1 MTNSD
6 YLLKAAIKKVTEKF
20 NEILVEKIE
29 EATNIAQ
36 DAPEIL
42 KKEFD
47 NLKESIIKEALRMEK
62 AENIQD
68 NEPTNTFE
76 NYKIKKALNEI
87 EGINKQID
95 LFNRAINNQ
104 IK

>member
-6 YLLKAAIKKVTEKF
+6 YLLKAAIKKVTEKL

-47 NLKESIIKEALRMEK
+47 SLKESIIEEASRMEK
-62 AENIQD
+62 AEIIQE
-68 NEPTNTFE
+68 NESSN
-76 NYKIKKALNEI
+76 NYQDSKIKKALKEI

-95 LFNRAINNQ
+95 LFNKTINNQ
-104 IK
+104 NK

>member
-6 YLLKAAIKKVTEKF
+6 YLLKAAIKKVTEKL

-36 DAPEIL
+36 DAPEVL

-47 NLKESIIKEALRMEK
+47 SLKESIIEEASRMEK
-62 AENIQD
+62 AEKIQE
-68 NEPTNTFE
+68 NESAST
-76 NYKIKKALNEI
+76 YQDSKIKKALNEI
-87 EGINKQID
+87 EDINKQID
-95 LFNRAINNQ
+95 LINKTINDQ

>member
-47 NLKESIIKEALRMEK
+47 SLRESIIKEATKMEK
-62 AENIQD
+62 AENIQE
-68 NEPTNTFE
+68 NEPTNTYQ
-76 NYKIKKALNEI
+76 NSKIKNALNKI
-87 EGINKQID
+87 EGIHKQIE
-95 LFNRAINNQ
+95 LFNKKMNN
-104 IK
+104 

>member
-6 YLLKAAIKKVTEKF
+6 YLLKAAIRKVTEKL

-47 NLKESIIKEALRMEK
+47 NIKESIIEDASRLEK
-62 AENIQD
+62 AETIQA
-68 NEPTNTFE
+68 NESTNT
-76 NYKIKKALNEI
+76 YQDSKIKKALNEI
-87 EGINKQID
+87 EVINKQID
-95 LFNRAINNQ
+95 LFNETINNQ

>member
-6 YLLKAAIKKVTEKF
+6 YLLKAAIKKVTAKL

-47 NLKESIIKEALRMEK
+47 ILKESILEEASRMEK
-62 AENIQD
+62 AENVQK
-68 NEPTNTFE
+68 NAHNNTYQ
-76 NYKIKKALNEI
+76 NSKINQALNEI
-87 EGINKQID
+87 KVISNQIEVFNKK
-95 LFNRAINNQ
+95 INNSN
-104 IK
+104 

>member
-6 YLLKAAIKKVTEKF
+6 YLLKAAIKKVTEKL

-47 NLKESIIKEALRMEK
+47 SLKESIIEEASKMEK
-62 AENIQD
+62 AENIRED
-68 NEPTNTFE
+68 ESTNT
-76 NYKIKKALNEI
+76 YQDSRIKEALIEI
-87 EGINKQID
+87 ECINQQINLINKT
-95 LFNRAINNQ
+95 INNQ

>member
-6 YLLKAAIKKVTEKF
+6 YLLKAAIKKVTEKL
-20 NEILVEKIE
+20 NEIVVEKIE

-47 NLKESIIKEALRMEK
+47 ILKESIMEEASRMEK
-62 AENIQD
+62 ADNIQE
-68 NEPTNTFE
+68 NETTNTYQ
-76 NYKIKKALNEI
+76 NSKIKIALNEI
-87 EGINKQID
+87 EIINKKID
-95 LFNRAINNQ
+95 LFNKKINNQ

>member
-1 MTNSD
+1 MSNSD
-6 YLLKAAIKKVTEKF
+6 YLLKAAIKKVTEKL
-20 NEILVEKIE
+20 NGILVEKIE

-47 NLKESIIKEALRMEK
+47 SLINSIIEEASRLEK
-62 AENIQD
+62 AENIQE
-68 NEPTNTFE
+68 NESTNTHQ
-76 NYKIKKALNEI
+76 NSKIKKALNEI

-95 LFNRAINNQ
+95 IFNKTLNNQ
-104 IK
+104 VK

>member
-6 YLLKAAIKKVTEKF
+6 YLLKAAIKKVTEKL
-20 NEILVEKIE
+20 NDILVEKIE

-47 NLKESIIKEALRMEK
+47 NLKESIIEEATKMEK
-62 AENIQD
+62 AENIQ
-68 NEPTNTFE
+68 EYESTNT
-76 NYKIKKALNEI
+76 YQDPKIKKALNEI
-87 EGINKQID
+87 QGINKQID
-95 LFNRAINNQ
+95 FFNKKMNNK
-104 IK
+104 I

>member
-6 YLLKAAIKKVTEKF
+6 YLLKAAIKKVTEKLS
-20 NEILVEKIE
+20 EILVEKIE
-29 EATNIAQ
+29 EASNIAQ

-47 NLKESIIKEALRMEK
+47 CLKESIIEEASRMEK
-62 AENIQD
+62 AENIQE
-68 NEPTNTFE
+68 NKSKNT
-76 NYKIKKALNEI
+76 YQDSKIIKALNEI

-95 LFNRAINNQ
+95 LFNKTINN
-104 IK
+104 

>member
-6 YLLKAAIKKVTEKF
+6 YLLKAAIKKVTEKL
-20 NEILVEKIE
+20 NEVLVEKIE

-47 NLKESIIKEALRMEK
+47 NLKKSIIEEASRMEK
-62 AENIQD
+62 AENVQE
-68 NEPTNTFE
+68 NKSTNT
-76 NYKIKKALNEI
+76 YQDSKIKKALNEI
-87 EGINKQID
+87 EGINSQID
-95 LFNRAINNQ
+95 LFNKTINNE

>member
-6 YLLKAAIKKVTEKF
+6 YLLKAAIKKVTEKL
-20 NEILVEKIE
+20 NEIVVEKIE

-47 NLKESIIKEALRMEK
+47 ILKESIMEEASRMEK
-62 AENIQD
+62 ADNVQEN
-68 NEPTNTFE
+68 ETTNTYQ
-76 NYKIKKALNEI
+76 NSKIKIALNEI
-87 EGINKQID
+87 EIINKQID
-95 LFNRAINNQ
+95 LFNKKINNHT
-104 IK
+104 K

>member
-1 MTNSD
+1 MKTSD
-6 YLLKAAIKKVTEKF
+6 YLLKAAIKKITEKL

-47 NLKESIIKEALRMEK
+47 SLKESIIEEASRMEK
-62 AENIQD
+62 AENIQE
-68 NEPTNTFE
+68 NEKTNT
-76 NYKIKKALNEI
+76 NQNSKIQKALNEI
-87 EGINKQID
+87 QSINKQIE
-95 LFNRAINNQ
+95 LFNNTINN
-104 IK
+104 

>member
-6 YLLKAAIKKVTEKF
+6 YLLKAAIKKVTEKL

-29 EATNIAQ
+29 EATHIAK

-42 KKEFD
+42 KKEF
-47 NLKESIIKEALRMEK
+47 NSLKESIIEEATRMEK
-62 AENIQD
+62 AENIQE
-68 NEPTNTFE
+68 NESSNA
-76 NYKIKKALNEI
+76 YQDSKIKKALNEI

-95 LFNRAINNQ
+95 LFNKNINNQ

>member
-1 MTNSD
+1 MTDSD

-36 DAPEIL
+36 DVPEII

-47 NLKESIIKEALRMEK
+47 NLKESIIKEAVRMENEEDK
-62 AENIQD
+62 QNDEIPNSYKDPKITKSLEKIQ
-68 NEPTNTFE
+68 EITKQIQE
-76 NYKIKKALNEI
+76 LNE
-87 EGINKQID
+87 
-95 LFNRAINNQ
+95 RINN
-104 IK
+104 